1 MNHMKTMV
9 SWSILLLMIGFF
21 TTEGIAHGWMAPKKA
36 ANVKNPVVLDNK
48 SIERGRELYSR
59 NCAACHGDNIEG
71 LDAEAAGLEM
81 SPPNLKKRLR
91 THSDGDFFWK
101 IKEGRGDMPSF
112 NDDLSDNQVW
122 QTINYIRSEAE

>member
-1 MNHMKTMV
+1 MKV
-9 SWSILLLMIGFF
+9 VISWSILFLIVGFF
-21 TTEGIAHGWMAPKKA
+21 TIEGMAHGWMAPKKA
-36 ANVKNPVVLDNK
+36 ANIKNPIALNDK
-48 SIERGRELYSR
+48 STERGKEVYNQ

-71 LDAEAAGLEM
+71 LAAEAAGLEM

-112 NDDLSDNQVW
+112 NDDLSDEQVW
-122 QTINYIRSEAE
+122 EVINYIRGEAK